1 MRFTIPEILQAVSD
15 AKTHE
20 KKVSILQNCQ
30 TEVLEQVLQYNFH
43 PDISFDL
50 PEGEAPY
57 KKETDVPVG
66 KSHTNLYK
74 EGRRLYLFLKG
85 QAPNLKPYKREQLF
99 IEMLEGLHFT
109 EADLIVAVKDKRLQD
124 LYPGVTYECARDAF
138 DRLLPQEKPAEKPK
152 AKPVK
157 LAIPELPK
165 LEYDFDMPEVAV
177 KEQVNDPLEQPA
189 SSTKTTA
196 DSPSAPKEK
205 KPMSEKQLA
214 GIRKAQEARRASA
227 AAKRAAAAHSKE

>member
-20 KKVSILQNCQ
+20 KKVSILQNCAS
-30 TEVLEQVLQYNFH
+30 EVLEQVLQYNFH
-43 PDISFDL
+43 PDISFNL
-50 PEGEAPY
+50 PEGECPY
-57 KKETDVPVG
+57 KRETDIPVG

-99 IEMLEGLHFT
+99 IEMLEGIHFT

-138 DRLLPQEKPAEKPK
+138 DRLLPVEPPKPIVK
-152 AKPVK
+152 AVK
-157 LAIPELPK
+157 LAIPDLDSVLAQAGIGEQ
-165 LEYDFDMPEVAV
+165 
-177 KEQVNDPLEQPA
+177 EQVNSPLAQAA
-189 SSTKTTA
+189 SSTATKV
-196 DSPSAPKEK
+196 DSPSVP
-205 KPMSEKQLA
+205 P
-214 GIRKAQEARRASA
+214 
-227 AAKRAAAAHSKE
+227 